1 MARITPY
8 ETVHS
13 LDQGLIDEIV
23 NRLQKLSPMQI
34 FLFGSQATG
43 SAHADSDI
51 DLLLIKKEV
60 SSAIKESIEARK
72 LLRGLGRSFDLIVTT
87 PEEFEFYRTQVNS
100 VHHAVANYGRQLY
113 G

>member
-1 MARITPY
+1 MARITPHI
-8 ETVHS
+8 TAHG
-13 LDQGLIDEIV
+13 LDQCLIDEIV
-23 NRLQKLSPMQI
+23 SRLQKIAPMQI

-60 SSAIKESIEARK
+60 ASHLKETIAARK
-72 LLRGLGRSFDLIVTT
+72 LLRGLGRSFDLIVAT

-100 VHHAVANYGRQLY
+100 VHYAVANYGRRLY